1 MPLPSLGLT
10 TVAVEEGTANK
21 DLAGSPT
28 KTSMRTQRDVTL
40 ITYGF
45 RFQVV
50 ALSQCLDE
58 TRVAWAEE
66 VGRLSKKFA
75 IFASCR
81 KIWSL
86 ADTLG

>member
-1 MPLPSLGLT
+1 MPWPSLGLT

-50 ALSQCLDE
+50 ALSRCLDE
-58 TRVAWAEE
+58 IATSR
-66 VGRLSKKFA
+66 
-75 IFASCR
+75 C
-81 KIWSL
+81 
-86 ADTLG
+86 LGGGWTSE